1 VRRVMLLTIHGKG
14 LSAEVFFAIAE
25 KQLIL
30 LFTAKGKDVNMPT
43 EKKDAAFGSRE
54 KIIVRTSIIGIIAN
68 ALLAG
73 FKAFVGIV
81 TGSIAIT
88 LDAVNN
94 LSDALSSVIT
104 IIGTKIANKGQDK
117 EHPLGHGRVEYLT
130 AMIIAVIV
138 LYAGITSLKESVMKI
153 IHPELPEYTT
163 ASLIIV
169 GVAIFVKIGLGLY
182 VKRTGESVKSESLVN
197 SGSDALNDSIIS
209 ASTLVAAIVFITTGF
224 SLEAYLGVIIS
235 VIIIK
240 AGVEM
245 LQSAY
250 DQIVGVRI
258 DAEMASG
265 IRKTVGSVDGVYGV
279 YDLLL
284 HNYGP
289 EFVLGSVHIEVPDT
303 MTADEIDKIEREI
316 QEKVLRENNVIM
328 TSVGIY
334 SRNTTNSRAANV
346 RAKIIKMLR
355 DHDYI
360 LQMHGF
366 YFNEE
371 EKRIQFDVII
381 DFDAPDRLALYN
393 HIVQEVREAYPDYEV
408 NVALD
413 VDLTD

>member
-1 VRRVMLLTIHGKG
+1 M
-14 LSAEVFFAIAE
+14 E
-25 KQLIL
+25 
-30 LFTAKGKDVNMPT
+30 
-43 EKKDAAFGSRE
+43 SRE
-54 KIIVRTSIIGIIAN
+54 KIIIRTSIIGIIAN

-73 FKAFVGIV
+73 FKALVGIV
-81 TGSIAIT
+81 TGSIAII

-163 ASLIIV
+163 AALIIV
-169 GVAIFVKIGLGLY
+169 GAAIFVKIGLGLY
-182 VKRTGESVKSESLVN
+182 VKRTGESVKSESLMN
-197 SGSDALNDSIIS
+197 SGADALNDSIIS
-209 ASTLVAAIVFITTGF
+209 ASTLVAAIIFIVTGL

-235 VIIIK
+235 IIIIK
-240 AGVEM
+240 AGIEM

-265 IRKTVGSVDGVYGV
+265 IRKTVSSVEGVYGV

-303 MTADEIDKIEREI
+303 MTADKIDTIEREI

-334 SRNTTNSRAANV
+334 SRNTTSSRAANV

-381 DFDAPDRLALYN
+381 DFDAPDRFALYN
-393 HIVQEVREAYPDYEV
+393 HIVQEVQEAYPDYEV

>member
-1 VRRVMLLTIHGKG
+1 
-14 LSAEVFFAIAE
+14 
-25 KQLIL
+25 
-30 LFTAKGKDVNMPT
+30 MPT
-43 EKKDAAFGSRE
+43 DKKDAVMESRE

-68 ALLAG
+68 ALLAS
-73 FKAFVGIV
+73 FKAFIGFV

-182 VKRTGESVKSESLVN
+182 VKRTGESVKSESLTN
-197 SGSDALNDSIIS
+197 SGADALNDSIIS
-209 ASTLVAAIVFITTGF
+209 ASTLFAAIVFIVTGF

-235 VIIIK
+235 IIIIK
-240 AGVEM
+240 AGIEM

-265 IRKTVGSVDGVYGV
+265 IRKTVSSVDGVYGV

-303 MTADEIDKIEREI
+303 MTADQIDTIEREI
-316 QEKVLRENNVIM
+316 QDKVLRENNVIM

-381 DFDAPDRLALYN
+381 DFDAPDRIGLYN
-393 HIVQEVREAYPDYEV
+393 HIVQEVREAYPDYTV

>member
-1 VRRVMLLTIHGKG
+1 
-14 LSAEVFFAIAE
+14 
-25 KQLIL
+25 
-30 LFTAKGKDVNMPT
+30 MPV
-43 EKKDAAFGSRE
+43 EKKDSVMESRE

-81 TGSIAIT
+81 TGSIAII

-182 VKRTGESVKSESLVN
+182 VKRTGESVKSESLTN
-197 SGSDALNDSIIS
+197 SGADALNDSIIS
-209 ASTLVAAIVFITTGF
+209 ASTLVAAIIFILTGL

-235 VIIIK
+235 IIIIK
-240 AGVEM
+240 AGIEM

-265 IRKTVGSVDGVYGV
+265 IRKTVSSVEGVYGV

-303 MTADEIDKIEREI
+303 MTADKIDTIEREV

>member
-1 VRRVMLLTIHGKG
+1 
-14 LSAEVFFAIAE
+14 
-25 KQLIL
+25 
-30 LFTAKGKDVNMPT
+30 MPV
-43 EKKDAAFGSRE
+43 EKKDSVMESRE

-73 FKAFVGIV
+73 FKAFVGVV
-81 TGSIAIT
+81 TGSIAII

-182 VKRTGESVKSESLVN
+182 VKRTGESVKSESLMN
-197 SGSDALNDSIIS
+197 SGADALNDSIIS
-209 ASTLVAAIVFITTGF
+209 VSTLVAAIIFIVTGL

-235 VIIIK
+235 IIIIK
-240 AGVEM
+240 AGIEM

-265 IRKTVGSVDGVYGV
+265 IRKTVSSVEGVYGV

-303 MTADEIDKIEREI
+303 MTADKIDTIEREV

-393 HIVQEVREAYPDYEV
+393 HIVQEVQEAYPDYEV

>member
-1 VRRVMLLTIHGKG
+1 
-14 LSAEVFFAIAE
+14 
-25 KQLIL
+25 
-30 LFTAKGKDVNMPT
+30 MPT
-43 EKKDAAFGSRE
+43 DKKDAVMESRE
-54 KIIVRTSIIGIIAN
+54 KIIVRTSIIGIVAN

-73 FKAFVGIV
+73 FKAFVGFV

-182 VKRTGESVKSESLVN
+182 VKRTGESVKSESLTN
-197 SGSDALNDSIIS
+197 SGADALNDSIIS
-209 ASTLVAAIVFITTGF
+209 ASTLFAAIVFIVTGF

-235 VIIIK
+235 IIIIK
-240 AGVEM
+240 AGIEM

-265 IRKTVGSVDGVYGV
+265 IRKTVSSVDGVYGV

-316 QEKVLRENNVIM
+316 QDKVLRENNVIM

-381 DFDAPDRLALYN
+381 DFDAPDRIGLYN
-393 HIVQEVREAYPDYEV
+393 HIVQEVREAYPDYTV

>member
-1 VRRVMLLTIHGKG
+1 
-14 LSAEVFFAIAE
+14 
-25 KQLIL
+25 
-30 LFTAKGKDVNMPT
+30 MPT
-43 EKKDAAFGSRE
+43 VKKDSVVESRE
-54 KIIVRTSIIGIIAN
+54 KIVVRTSIIGIIAN

-81 TGSIAIT
+81 TGSIAII
-88 LDAVNN
+88 LVAVNN

-138 LYAGITSLKESVMKI
+138 LYAGITSLKESVVKI
-153 IHPELPEYTT
+153 IHPERPEYTT

-182 VKRTGESVKSESLVN
+182 VKRTGESVKSESLTN
-197 SGSDALNDSIIS
+197 SGADALNDSIIS
-209 ASTLVAAIVFITTGF
+209 ASTLFAAIVFIVTGL

-235 VIIIK
+235 IIIIK

-265 IRKTVGSVDGVYGV
+265 IRKTVSSVDGVYGV

-355 DHDYI
+355 EHDYI

-381 DFDAPDRLALYN
+381 DFDAPDRIALYN
-393 HIVQEVREAYPDYEV
+393 HIVQEVQEAYPDYTV

>member
-1 VRRVMLLTIHGKG
+1 
-14 LSAEVFFAIAE
+14 
-25 KQLIL
+25 
-30 LFTAKGKDVNMPT
+30 MPV
-43 EKKDAAFGSRE
+43 EKKDTVMESRE

-153 IHPELPEYTT
+153 IHPELPEYTI

-182 VKRTGESVKSESLVN
+182 VKRTGESVKSESLMN
-197 SGSDALNDSIIS
+197 SGADALNDSIIS

-224 SLEAYLGVIIS
+224 SLESYLGVIIS

-355 DHDYI
+355 EHDYI

-381 DFDAPDRLALYN
+381 DFDAPDRIALYK
-393 HIVQEVREAYPDYEV
+393 HIVQEVQEAYPDYTV

>member
-1 VRRVMLLTIHGKG
+1 MLLTIHGKG

-393 HIVQEVREAYPDYEV
+393 HIVQEVQEAYPDYEV

>member
-1 VRRVMLLTIHGKG
+1 
-14 LSAEVFFAIAE
+14 
-25 KQLIL
+25 
-30 LFTAKGKDVNMPT
+30 MPID
-43 EKKDAAFGSRE
+43 KKDAVMESRE
-54 KIIVRTSIIGIIAN
+54 KIIIRTSIIGIIAN

-81 TGSIAIT
+81 TGSIAII

-209 ASTLVAAIVFITTGF
+209 ASTLFAAIIFIVTGL

-235 VIIIK
+235 IIIIK

-265 IRKTVGSVDGVYGV
+265 IRKTVSSVDGVYGV

-371 EKRIQFDVII
+371 EKRIQFDIII
-381 DFDAPDRLALYN
+381 DFDAPDRIALYK
-393 HIVQEVREAYPDYEV
+393 HIVQEVQEAYPDYEV

>member
-1 VRRVMLLTIHGKG
+1 
-14 LSAEVFFAIAE
+14 
-25 KQLIL
+25 
-30 LFTAKGKDVNMPT
+30 MPV
-43 EKKDAAFGSRE
+43 EKKDTVMESRE

-169 GVAIFVKIGLGLY
+169 GVAIFVKIVLGLY
-182 VKRTGESVKSESLVN
+182 VKRTGESVKSESLMN
-197 SGSDALNDSIIS
+197 SGADALNDSIIS

-224 SLEAYLGVIIS
+224 SLEAYLGVVIS

-355 DHDYI
+355 EHDYI

-381 DFDAPDRLALYN
+381 DFDAPDRIALYK
-393 HIVQEVREAYPDYEV
+393 HIVQEVQEAYPDYTV

>member
-1 VRRVMLLTIHGKG
+1 
-14 LSAEVFFAIAE
+14 
-25 KQLIL
+25 
-30 LFTAKGKDVNMPT
+30 MPID
-43 EKKDAAFGSRE
+43 KKDAVMESRE

-73 FKAFVGIV
+73 FKAFVGFV

-94 LSDALSSVIT
+94 LSDAFSSVIT

-182 VKRTGESVKSESLVN
+182 VKRTGESVKSESLTN
-197 SGSDALNDSIIS
+197 SGADALNDSIIS
-209 ASTLVAAIVFITTGF
+209 ASTLFAAIVFIVTGF

-235 VIIIK
+235 IIIIK
-240 AGVEM
+240 AGIEM

-265 IRKTVGSVDGVYGV
+265 IRKTVGSVEGVYGV

-303 MTADEIDKIEREI
+303 MTADQIDTIEREI
-316 QEKVLRENNVIM
+316 QDKVLRENNVIM

-381 DFDAPDRLALYN
+381 DFDAPDRIALYN
-393 HIVQEVREAYPDYEV
+393 HIVQEVQEAYPDYTV